1 MLTCMALIDR
11 YKADSEVPCHRS
23 QIASPNKIMAESKA
37 WLVTGSS
44 SGFGRSMT
52 ELLLKN
58 GNRVIATLRRKEAL
72 YDLAEQYPSSQL
84 LIVQTDVV
92 KTSEVVAAFAK
103 AKEVFGRVDVVFNN
117 AGMAILGEMESMSD
131 EDARQIFEV
140 NFWGA
145 SNVTREAIRMFRE
158 VNKPIGG
165 RLLQVSSSLGLRGR
179 AAASYYAASKHALE
193 GFSESLAQE
202 LDPAWNIQIT
212 IIEPGP
218 FHPELPGSKFR
229 QFMTSTVADGDTEK
243 AVVVIE
249 KLTHLDDP
257 PLRIPLHRLAV
268 RAGREKAKSLT
279 ETIDRYESWTE
290 NVYFG

>member
-1 MLTCMALIDR
+1 
-11 YKADSEVPCHRS
+11 
-23 QIASPNKIMAESKA
+23 
-37 WLVTGSS
+37 
-44 SGFGRSMT
+44 MT

-58 GNRVIATLRRKEAL
+58 GNRVVATLRRKEAIS
-72 YDLAEQYPSSQL
+72 DLAERYPSSQL

-92 KTSEVVAAFAK
+92 KTSEVAAAFAK
-103 AKEVFGRVDVVFNN
+103 AQEVFGRIDVVFNN

-131 EDARQIFEV
+131 QDARQIFEV

-158 VNKPIGG
+158 VNRPIGG

-202 LDPAWNIQIT
+202 LEPAWNIQIT
-212 IIEPGP
+212 LIEPGP
-218 FHPELPGSKFR
+218 FRTEMFRGNMQLVPQHPAYADPELPGSKFR
-229 QFMTSTVADGDTEK
+229 EFMTSAPADGDTDK

-268 RAGREKAKSLT
+268 GAGREKAKSLIWMT
-279 ETIDRYESWTE
+279 LDSTSNVAGYRKRRCDSVLSEESPGSELHCSMTQE
-290 NVYFG
+290 AFGV

>member
-1 MLTCMALIDR
+1 
-11 YKADSEVPCHRS
+11 
-23 QIASPNKIMAESKA
+23 MAELKV

-58 GNRVIATLRRKEAL
+58 GNRVVATLRRKEAIS
-72 YDLAEQYPSSQL
+72 DLAEQYPSSQL

-92 KTSEVVAAFAK
+92 KASEVAAAFAK

-117 AGMAILGEMESMSD
+117 AGIAIFGETESLSD
-131 EDARQIFEV
+131 QDARQIFEV
-140 NFWGA
+140 NFWGS

-158 VNKPIGG
+158 MNNPIGG
-165 RLLQVSSSLGLRGR
+165 RLLQVSSLVGLHGR
-179 AAASYYAASKHALE
+179 AGASYYSASKHALE

-218 FHPELPGSKFR
+218 FRTPIFKDNMQVVPQHPAYADPELPGSKFR
-229 QFMTSTVADGDTEK
+229 RFVTSGLADGDTDK

-257 PLRIPLHRLAV
+257 PLRFPLHRNAV
-268 RAGREKAKSLT
+268 ASGREKAKSLT
-279 ETIDRYESWTE
+279 ETIDKYESWSE
-290 NVYFG
+290 NVYFSSTADV

>member
-1 MLTCMALIDR
+1 
-11 YKADSEVPCHRS
+11 
-23 QIASPNKIMAESKA
+23 MAESKV

-58 GNRVIATLRRKEAL
+58 GNRVVATLRRKEAL
-72 YDLAEQYPSSQL
+72 SDLAEQYPSSQL

-92 KTSEVVAAFAK
+92 KTSEVAAAFAK
-103 AKEVFGRVDVVFNN
+103 AKEVFGRIDVVFNN

-131 EDARQIFEV
+131 QDARQIFEV

-179 AAASYYAASKHALE
+179 AATSYYAASKQALE
-193 GFSESLAQE
+193 GFSESIAQE
-202 LDPAWNIQIT
+202 LEPAWNIQIT

-218 FHPELPGSKFR
+218 FRTGMFKGNMQLVPQHPAYADPELPGSKFR
-229 QFMTSTVADGDTEK
+229 QWMTSTPADGDTEK
-243 AVVVIE
+243 AVAVIE

-268 RAGREKAKSLT
+268 GAGREKAKSLT

-290 NVYFG
+290 NVYFT

>member
-1 MLTCMALIDR
+1 
-11 YKADSEVPCHRS
+11 
-23 QIASPNKIMAESKA
+23 MAESKV

-58 GNRVIATLRRKEAL
+58 GNRVVATLRRREAL
-72 YDLAEQYPSSQL
+72 SDLAKHYPASQL

-92 KTSEVVAAFAK
+92 KRLEVAAAFAK

-117 AGMAILGEMESMSD
+117 AGTAVIGEMESLSD
-131 EDARQIFEV
+131 EDARQILEV

-158 VNKPIGG
+158 VNKPAGG
-165 RLLQVSSSLGLRGR
+165 RLLQVSSALGLRGR

-193 GFSESLAQE
+193 GFSESIAQE
-202 LDPAWNIQIT
+202 LDSAWNIQVT

-218 FHPELPGSKFR
+218 FRTMMFKDNMQLVPQHPAYANPELPGSKFR
-229 QFMTSTVADGDTEK
+229 QFMTSTLADGDTEK

-249 KLTHLDDP
+249 KLTHLDEA
-257 PLRIPLHRLAV
+257 PLRFPLHKLAV
-268 RAGREKAKSLT
+268 RAGREKGKSLI
-279 ETIDRYESWTE
+279 ETMDRYESWTE
-290 NVYFG
+290 NVYFT

>member
-1 MLTCMALIDR
+1 M
-11 YKADSEVPCHRS
+11 
-23 QIASPNKIMAESKA
+23 Q
-37 WLVTGSS
+37 VTGSS

-58 GNRVIATLRRKEAL
+58 GNRVVATLRRKEAL
-72 YDLAEQYPSSQL
+72 SDLAERYPSSQL

-92 KTSEVVAAFAK
+92 KTSEVAAAFAK
-103 AKEVFGRVDVVFNN
+103 AKEAFGRIDVVFNN
-117 AGMAILGEMESMSD
+117 AGMAILGEMECMSD
-131 EDARQIFEV
+131 QDARQVFEV

-193 GFSESLAQE
+193 GFSESLAEE

-218 FHPELPGSKFR
+218 FRTGMFGGNMELVPQHSAYADPELPGSKFR
-229 QFMTSTVADGDTEK
+229 QYMTSTLADGDTEK

-257 PLRIPLHRLAV
+257 PLRIPLHRIAV

-279 ETIDRYESWTE
+279 EIIDRYESWTE
-290 NVYFG
+290 NVYFT

>member
-1 MLTCMALIDR
+1 
-11 YKADSEVPCHRS
+11 
-23 QIASPNKIMAESKA
+23 MAESKV

-58 GNRVIATLRRKEAL
+58 GNRVVATLRRKEAL
-72 YDLAEQYPSSQL
+72 SDLAEQYPSSQL

-92 KTSEVVAAFAK
+92 KTSEVAAAFAK
-103 AKEVFGRVDVVFNN
+103 AKEVFGRIDVVFNN

-131 EDARQIFEV
+131 QDARQIFEV

-193 GFSESLAQE
+193 GFSESIAQE
-202 LDPAWNIQIT
+202 LEPAWNIQIT

-218 FHPELPGSKFR
+218 FRTGMFKGNMQLVPQHPAYADPELPGSKFR
-229 QFMTSTVADGDTEK
+229 QWMTSTLADGDTEK

-268 RAGREKAKSLT
+268 GAGREKAKSLT

-290 NVYFG
+290 NVYFT

>member
-1 MLTCMALIDR
+1 
-11 YKADSEVPCHRS
+11 
-23 QIASPNKIMAESKA
+23 MAESKV

-58 GNRVIATLRRKEAL
+58 GNRVVATLRRKEAIS
-72 YDLAEQYPSSQL
+72 DLAEQYPSSQL

-92 KTSEVVAAFAK
+92 KASEVAAAYAK
-103 AKEVFGRVDVVFNN
+103 AKEVFGRIDVVFNN
-117 AGMAILGEMESMSD
+117 AGIAIFGETESLSD
-131 EDARQIFEV
+131 QDARQIFEV
-140 NFWGA
+140 NFWGS

-158 VNKPIGG
+158 VNNPVGG
-165 RLLQVSSSLGLRGR
+165 RLLQVSSMFGLLGS
-179 AAASYYAASKHALE
+179 AAASYYSASKQALE

-218 FHPELPGSKFR
+218 FRTGLFKENMQVVPQHPVYADPELLGSKFR
-229 QFMTSTVADGDTEK
+229 QFMTSGLADGDTDK

-257 PLRIPLHRLAV
+257 PLRFPLHRNAV
-268 RAGREKAKSLT
+268 RAGREKSKSLT
-279 ETIDRYESWTE
+279 EIMDKYESWSE
-290 NVYFG
+290 NVYFSSAADA

>member
-1 MLTCMALIDR
+1 
-11 YKADSEVPCHRS
+11 
-23 QIASPNKIMAESKA
+23 MAELCKG
-37 WLVTGSS
+37 LVRIDETTQVTGSS
-44 SGFGRSMT
+44 SGSGRSVT

-58 GNRVIATLRRKEAL
+58 GNRVVATLRSKEAL
-72 YDLAEQYPSSQL
+72 SDLAEQYPSSQL
-84 LIVQTDVV
+84 SIVQTDVV

-103 AKEVFGRVDVVFNN
+103 AKEAFGRVDVVFNN
-117 AGMAILGEMESMSD
+117 AGMAILGETESKSD
-131 EDARQIFEV
+131 QDARQIFEV
-140 NFWGA
+140 DFWGA
-145 SNVTREAIRMFRE
+145 SNVTREAIQIFGE
-158 VNKPIGG
+158 VNKPIEG

-202 LDPAWNIQIT
+202 LDLAWNIKVT

-218 FHPELPGSKFR
+218 FRTGMFKGNMQLVPQHPAYADPELPGSKLR
-229 QFMTSTVADGDTEK
+229 QFMNLTLADGDTEK
-243 AVVVIE
+243 AAIVIK

-257 PLRIPLHRLAV
+257 QLRFPLHRLAV

-290 NVYFG
+290 NVYFT

>member
-1 MLTCMALIDR
+1 
-11 YKADSEVPCHRS
+11 
-23 QIASPNKIMAESKA
+23 MAESKV
-37 WLVTGSS
+37 WLGKFSVFVHRASRIDESMQVTGSS

-52 ELLLKN
+52 ELLLKS

-72 YDLAEQYPSSQL
+72 CDLAEQYPSSQL

-165 RLLQVSSSLGLRGR
+165 RLLQVSSVLGLHGR
-179 AAASYYAASKHALE
+179 AAASYYAASLVNMAMCDFTAHQQL
-193 GFSESLAQE
+193 L
-202 LDPAWNIQIT
+202 LT
-212 IIEPGP
+212 IVNMVSV
-218 FHPELPGSKFR
+218 F
-229 QFMTSTVADGDTEK
+229 V
-243 AVVVIE
+243 
-249 KLTHLDDP
+249 
-257 PLRIPLHRLAV
+257 
-268 RAGREKAKSLT
+268 
-279 ETIDRYESWTE
+279 
-290 NVYFG
+290 